1 MSVAPAAAVPTV
13 VGERMTDQKDRKDAA
28 EPSAEADGA
37 RPKTGVFSVV
47 REKWLASAMIGLGAA
62 TAVLWAVQPSAP
74 ERASIAASLR
84 DIPTE
89 VVVTDAEAAERD
101 ESRSAQTAQ
110 SAGATDRP
118 QLARVPS
125 SSVDQLETRFERYG
139 YTLHTVKAQQAEVP
153 RIVPE
158 TVPHDLKEVREVER
172 KKEVFLSMVLP
183 LVLMVNER
191 LSEQRERLLTLKDKI
206 EAGQSIGREQR
217 AWLNEMYRTYKVEPG
232 EMDKLLLR
240 VDVVPPSLA
249 LAQAAIESGWGTSR
263 FAREGNALFGQ
274 WVWGDE
280 ADGIVPEKRQEGKTH
295 KIRAFETPLEAVAAY
310 IKNLNTHRAYRKL
323 RRMRADLRAQG
334 AGLNGLTL
342 AGGLEAYSEKGQ
354 AYVDLV
360 RQIIA
365 ANELRPLD
373 KARLAG
379 ARRGQSNV

>member
-1 MSVAPAAAVPTV
+1 MARKNERSTTDETTAGTTDVAGPGAETAID
-13 VGERMTDQKDRKDAA
+13 ESDAR
-28 EPSAEADGA
+28 PSA
-37 RPKTGVFSVV
+37 GVFSVV
-47 REKWLASAMIGLGAA
+47 REKWLASAMIGLGAV
-62 TAVLWAVQPSAP
+62 TAILWAAQPSAP
-74 ERASIAASLR
+74 ERASITASLR
-84 DIPTE
+84 EIPSE
-89 VVVTDAEAAERD
+89 VAPIPSAAEAAERAGQAG
-101 ESRSAQTAQ
+101 SRS
-110 SAGATDRP
+110 SSGSGGD

-139 YTLHTVKAQQAEVP
+139 YTLRTVKAQQADVP

-158 TVPHDLKEVREVER
+158 TVPQDLKEIREVDR
-172 KKEVFLSMVLP
+172 KKQVFLRMVLP

-191 LSEQRERLLTLKDKI
+191 LSEQRDRLEALAQKI

-217 AWLNEMYRTYKVEPG
+217 AWLNQMYEIYRVDPG
-232 EMDKLLLR
+232 EIDTLLLR

-274 WVWGDE
+274 WVWGDD

-295 KIRAFETPLEAVAAY
+295 KIRAFASPLEAVAAY
-310 IKNLNTHRAYRKL
+310 IKNLNTHRAYAKL
-323 RRMRADLRAQG
+323 RRMRAELRAQG

-373 KARLAG
+373 KARLMDP
-379 ARRGQSNV
+379 RGRDSNV

>member
-1 MSVAPAAAVPTV
+1 MTKKSEQAPVDETGGLPES
-13 VGERMTDQKDRKDAA
+13 GIESSDAR
-28 EPSAEADGA
+28 PSA
-37 RPKTGVFSVV
+37 GVFSVV

-62 TAVLWAVQPSAP
+62 TAILWAAQPSAP
-74 ERASIAASLR
+74 ERASITASLR
-84 DIPTE
+84 DIPSE
-89 VVVTDAEAAERD
+89 VAPIPSAAEAAERV
-101 ESRSAQTAQ
+101 
-110 SAGATDRP
+110 GAAASQPTRADARD

-125 SSVDQLETRFERYG
+125 RSVDQLETRFERYG
-139 YTLHTVKAQQAEVP
+139 YTLHTVKAQQADVP

-158 TVPHDLKEVREVER
+158 TVPQDLKEVREVER
-172 KKEVFLSMVLP
+172 KKEVFLRMVLP

-191 LSEQRERLLTLKDKI
+191 LSEQRDRLVTLSEKI

-217 AWLNEMYRTYKVEPG
+217 VWLNQMYETYRVEPG
-232 EMDKLLLR
+232 EIERLLLR

-274 WVWGDE
+274 WVWGDD
-280 ADGIVPEKRQEGKTH
+280 ADGIVPERRQEGKTH

-310 IKNLNTHRAYRKL
+310 IKNLNTHRAYAKL
-323 RRMRADLRAQG
+323 RRMRAELRAQG

-354 AYVDLV
+354 EYVDLV

-373 KARLAG
+373 KARLVG
-379 ARRGQSNV
+379 ARRRDGNV

>member
-1 MSVAPAAAVPTV
+1 
-13 VGERMTDQKDRKDAA
+13 MTDQKDRKEAA

-89 VVVTDAEAAERD
+89 VVVSEADAAER
-101 ESRSAQTAQ
+101 EEARAAQ
-110 SAGATDRP
+110 STRAADRP
-118 QLARVPS
+118 QLARIPS

-172 KKEVFLSMVLP
+172 KKEVFLRMVLP

-191 LSEQRERLLTLKDKI
+191 LLEQRERLVALQKKI

-232 EMDKLLLR
+232 EMDRLLLR

-274 WVWGDE
+274 WVWGDD

-295 KIRAFETPLEAVAAY
+295 KIRAFDTPLEAVAAY

-379 ARRGQSNV
+379 ARRAESNV